1 MVESSEA
8 ILKAANSLMKR
19 LPPKQVGKNLTGVVK
34 LVEDE
39 NIQQDLLDK
48 IHQPLKRIW
57 DDEINREFIQHE
69 YNRDGDY
76 CRSPWS
82 NKFFV
87 MELQDKSKTPV
98 MH

>member
-48 IHQPLKRIW
+48 IHQPL
-57 DDEINREFIQHE
+57 
-69 YNRDGDY
+69 
-76 CRSPWS
+76 
-82 NKFFV
+82 
-87 MELQDKSKTPV
+87 SK
-98 MH
+98 